1 MDLGNKLCYTRDR
14 LMENALWTVGEV
26 FEPQFGYYRKMATR
40 ITALITTLDDAYDVY
55 GTLEELE
62 VFTDVIERLVLSLDL
77 FSMLLFS
84 IAGFLEKLNLKY

>member
-1 MDLGNKLCYTRDR
+1 MDLGNKLFYTRDR
-14 LMENALWTVGEV
+14 LMENSLWAVGEV

-40 ITALITTLDDAYDVY
+40 ITALITALDDAYDVY

-62 VFTDVIERLVLSLDL
+62 VFTDVIERLVLSVDL
-77 FSMLLFS
+77 FCMLLFS